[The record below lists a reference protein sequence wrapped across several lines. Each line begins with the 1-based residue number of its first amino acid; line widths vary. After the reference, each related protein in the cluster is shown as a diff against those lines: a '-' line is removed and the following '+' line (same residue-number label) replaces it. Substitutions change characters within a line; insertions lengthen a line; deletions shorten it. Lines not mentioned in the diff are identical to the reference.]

1 MNFGWH
7 TPEGEAF
14 RIMDGALDAGINLFD
29 TANSYGGTK
38 ERRGLTEELIGRW
51 LAQGNARRERVVLAT
66 KVYGSMP
73 DSHDG
78 PNAPAGLSAFK
89 IRRHVEASLRRLQTD
104 RIEIYQMHHVDE
116 RVPWSELWEV
126 FGALMYQGKIV
137 YVGSSNF
144 AAWHLVQAHE
154 AARNRG
160 MFGLVSEQHK
170 YNLMCRLPELE
181 VLPAIASLGLG
192 LLAYSPL
199 EGGLLGSAV
208 TGTPSGVRRS
218 SEVSQRSAERAQGQL
233 DAYSRFCRAL
243 GEEPS
248 TVALAWVLAN
258 SAVTAPIIGPRTFDQ
273 FQRTLR
279 ALEVKLDDS
288 SVKKLDEI
296 FPGPGGAAPKAYAW

>member
-1 MNFGWH
+1 
-7 TPEGEAF
+7 
-14 RIMDGALDAGINLFD
+14 
-29 TANSYGGTK
+29 
-38 ERRGLTEELIGRW
+38 
-51 LAQGNARRERVVLAT
+51 
-66 KVYGSMP
+66 MP

-89 IRRHVEASLRRLQTD
+89 IRRHVDASLRRLQTD

-126 FGALMYQGKIV
+126 FGALIYQGKIV

-154 AARNRG
+154 AARIRG
-160 MFGLVSEQHK
+160 LFGLVSEQHK

-192 LLAYSPL
+192 LLTYSPL

-208 TGTPSGVRRS
+208 TDVPSGVRRS
-218 SEVSQRSAERAQGQL
+218 REVSQRSAERAQGQL
-233 DAYSRFCRAL
+233 DAYSGFCRAL

-273 FQRTLR
+273 FQRALR
-279 ALEVKLDDS
+279 ALEIKLNDS
-288 SVKKLDEI
+288 AMKKLDEI
-296 FPGPGGAAPKAYAW
+296 FPGPGGPAPKAYAW